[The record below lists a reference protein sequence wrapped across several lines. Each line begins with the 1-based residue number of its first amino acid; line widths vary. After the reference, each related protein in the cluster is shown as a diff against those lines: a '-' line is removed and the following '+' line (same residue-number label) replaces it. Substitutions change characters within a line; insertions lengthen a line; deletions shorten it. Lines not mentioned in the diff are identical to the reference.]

1 MSTTGGVPYH
11 EGPNDGVCMTASME
25 HRESE
30 MEIVRVASTHFE
42 VMGSPAVKEILCESY
57 NEVHTELN

>member
-57 NEVHTELN
+57 N